1 MALLDDSSPI
11 PLYHQLAEELRKKIE
26 SGEWPLHTLIPS
38 ETQLCKKYGV
48 SRGTVRQALIELMRD
63 GLIYRKQGQG
73 TFVAKL
79 RVIQPVS
86 RFYSFAQDMM
96 EKGLE
101 PSLKL
106 IQSEIIYPNA
116 AIRKALELIEEKKV
130 YKIVR
135 ARLANGEPVLL
146 DISYLI
152 EELFPG
158 LEKEDLATT
167 PLYDLIIRKYKVR
180 ISRARETFEPIL
192 VDKFE
197 AKQLNISVGSLALL
211 VKRTVYT
218 EDRPFE
224 LRRTVVRGDKCTYSI
239 ELI

>member
-1 MALLDDSSPI
+1 MPLLDKSLPI
-11 PLYHQLAEELRKKIE
+11 PLYHQLAEELRKQIE
-26 SGEWPLHTLIPS
+26 SGEWPLHTLISS

-106 IQSEIIYPNA
+106 IQSEIIYPNS
-116 AIRKALELIEEKKV
+116 AIRKVLELTDEKKV

-167 PLYDLIIRKYKVR
+167 PLYNLIIRKYRVR
-180 ISRARETFEPIL
+180 ISRAREAFEPIL
-192 VDKFE
+192 VNKFE
-197 AKQLNISVGSLALL
+197 AKQLNVSVGSLALL
-211 VKRTVYT
+211 VKRTVYA

-224 LRRTVVRGDKCTYSI
+224 FRRTVVRGDKCTYSI

>member
-1 MALLDDSSPI
+1 MPLLDKSSPI
-11 PLYHQLAEELRKKIE
+11 PLYHQLAEELRKQIE

-224 LRRTVVRGDKCTYSI
+224 FRRTVVRGDKCTYSI
-239 ELI
+239 EFI

>member
-1 MALLDDSSPI
+1 MPLLDKSSPI
-11 PLYHQLAEELRKKIE
+11 PLYHQLAEELRKQIE

-197 AKQLNISVGSLALL
+197 ARQLNISVGSLALL

-224 LRRTVVRGDKCTYSI
+224 FRRTVVRGDKCTYSI